1 MRSATAILGSPFP
14 GSSSEKIVSLI
25 LDRLSPDH
33 WTSTVVDLS
42 EVPADNLLLR
52 SEGPALRQALDKT
65 TEADLIIPASPTYR
79 ATYTGLLK
87 VFFDLM
93 PPESLLGSYVLPVQ
107 TGGSPHHSLSIEYGM
122 VPMVRSLGGLV
133 LANSIYTWS
142 DHWNEDG
149 SAGKDLVSMIESSV
163 SEISLLLK

>member
-1 MRSATAILGSPFP
+1 MRSVTAIQGSPFP

-25 LDRLSPDH
+25 LDRLNSDS
-33 WTSTVVDLS
+33 WTSTVIDLS
-42 EVPADNLLLR
+42 ELPAEDLLLR
-52 SEGPALRQALDKT
+52 SEGHALNQALDKT
-65 TEADLIIPASPTYR
+65 SKADLIIPASPTYR

-93 PPESLLGSYVLPVQ
+93 PPDSLLGSYALPVQ

-122 VPMVRSLGGLV
+122 VPMIRSLGGLV
-133 LANSIYTWS
+133 LAKSLYTWS

-149 SAGKDLVSMIESSV
+149 SPGEDLVSMIESSV
-163 SEISLLLK
+163 SEIYMLYK

>member
-1 MRSATAILGSPFP
+1 MRSATAILGSPFS

-122 VPMVRSLGGLV
+122 VPMIRSLGGLV
-133 LANSIYTWS
+133 LANSLYTWS

-149 SAGKDLVSMIESSV
+149 SPEADLVSMIDSSV
-163 SEISLLLK
+163 SELSMLYK

>member
-1 MRSATAILGSPFP
+1 MRSATAILGSPFS

-149 SAGKDLVSMIESSV
+149 SAGEDLVYMIESSV